1 MPTTQFRRSSRVAAQ
16 PAAPFRC
23 WRSRAKT
30 ATIVT
35 VTGEL
40 DIATVPD
47 LDTQLR
53 AAERETPLVVLDLR
67 ALEFVDSSGAAL
79 MLATDRRV
87 SHAGGRFV
95 VVRGRSRSSGY
106 SR

>member
-1 MPTTQFRRSSRVAAQ
+1 MLAFSRQDRHDRHGHRRTGLAA
-16 PAAPFRC
+16 
-23 WRSRAKT
+23 
-30 ATIVT
+30 
-35 VTGEL
+35 
-40 DIATVPD
+40 VPD

-53 AAERETPLVVLDLR
+53 AAERDTPLVVLDLR